1 MLTGAD
7 SVSAVSWKKR
17 DVLQD
22 GQTGN
27 GRTETVMRLLLLE
40 GRVPF
45 DPRVYLR
52 RYILPLHQIRM
63 RSEGLRG
70 YHPLTVY

>member
-1 MLTGAD
+1 MLTGSD
-7 SVSAVSWKKR
+7 SVSAF
-17 DVLQD
+17 LQKQRD

>member
-1 MLTGAD
+1 M
-7 SVSAVSWKKR
+7 
-17 DVLQD
+17 
-22 GQTGN
+22 QTGN
-27 GRTETVMRLLLLE
+27 GRTETVVRLLLFE

-52 RYILPLHQIRM
+52 RNVLSLHQIRM

-70 YHPLTVY
+70 NHPLTVH